1 MPVFRYQA
9 IDKRGRSLGGV
20 MPALDE
26 SNLELRLK
34 QLGLWVTDA
43 TLEQLE
49 PVGAAAPKSEVRWLR
64 VRGKQKRRELIDFC
78 TLMTF
83 QVRVGIPLAKAIE
96 VATQDC
102 KDPAFQKVLTGLQ
115 GHLESGLR
123 FHEALKRY
131 PDVFSTHFVSVVRAG
146 ELSSKL
152 PETLDDLKE
161 YLEWVE
167 RVMADVR
174 QATLYP
180 AIVITVVTAFVLFL
194 FSTIIPKF
202 AALLDKLNVQPPLLT
217 RIVLPASTVVKTTW
231 WLWLPLLVFVVV
243 GVPIL
248 RRQSLTFAR
257 AFDRLKLRLPIFGEL
272 NLMLAL
278 SRFTRNLAILYGAGI
293 PILEAFGMC
302 RQGLIGNTYVEQAV
316 AQVRDDIRTGSTI
329 SEAMHRQ
336 PVFSAL
342 LLRMVT
348 TGESTGKLDQA
359 LQNVSSYYNEV
370 IPRRIKAVFT
380 VLEPALMLFMIFLVG
395 CIALAIY
402 LPILSLMGSIRR

>member
-26 SNLELRLK
+26 SGLERRLK
-34 QLGLWVTDA
+34 GLGLWLTESA
-43 TLEQLE
+43 IEKLE
-49 PVGAAAPKSEVRWLR
+49 PAGAAAPKSEVRWLR
-64 VRGKQKRRELIDFC
+64 LRGKPKRRELIDFC

-83 QVRVGIPLAKAIE
+83 QVRAGIPLAKALE
-96 VATQDC
+96 VACQDC
-102 KDPAFQKVLTGLQ
+102 QDAAFQKVLSGLQ

-131 PDVFSTHFVSVVRAG
+131 PNVFSTHFVSVVRAG

-152 PETLDDLKE
+152 PETLDDLKD

-180 AIVITVVTAFVLFL
+180 SIVITVVTAFVLFL

-202 AALLDKLNVQPPLLT
+202 AALLDKLNVQQPLLT
-217 RIVLPASTVVKTTW
+217 RIVLTASTVVMATW
-231 WLWLPLLVFVVV
+231 WIWLPLLVFFAV

-248 RRQSLTFAR
+248 RRQSLRFAR
-257 AFDRLKLRLPIFGEL
+257 AIDRLKLRLPIFGDL

-278 SRFTRNLAILYGAGI
+278 SRFTHNLAILYGSGI
-293 PILEAFGMC
+293 PILEALGMC
-302 RQGLIGNTYVEQAV
+302 HHGLIGNAFVEQAV

-348 TGESTGKLDQA
+348 MGETTGKLDEA
-359 LQNVSSYYNEV
+359 LQNVAGYYNEV
-370 IPRRIKAVFT
+370 IPRRIKSVFT

-402 LPILSLMGSIRR
+402 LPIISLMGSIR

>member
-9 IDKRGRSLGGV
+9 IDKRGHSLGGV
-20 MPALDE
+20 MPAHDE

-34 QLGLWVTDA
+34 GLGLWLTDA
-43 TLEQLE
+43 TVEKLEA
-49 PVGAAAPKSEVRWLR
+49 PGSAAPKSEVRWLHL
-64 VRGKQKRRELIDFC
+64 GHKQRRRELIDFC

-83 QVRVGIPLAKAIE
+83 QVQAGIPLGKAIE
-96 VATQDC
+96 VACQDC
-102 KDPAFQKVLTGLQ
+102 KDPSFQQVLTGLQ
-115 GHLESGLR
+115 GHIESGLR

-131 PDVFSTHFVSVVRAG
+131 PDVFTNHFVSVVRAG

-152 PETLDDLKE
+152 PETLNDLKD

-167 RVMADVR
+167 RVMAEVR

-180 AIVITVVTAFVLFL
+180 AIIITVVAGFVLFL

-202 AALLDKLNVQPPLLT
+202 ATLLDKLNVQQPLIT
-217 RIVLPASTVVKTTW
+217 RIVLTASDVVKGSW
-231 WLWLPLLVFVVV
+231 WIWLPVLLFFVI

-248 RRQSLTFAR
+248 RRQSLPFAQ
-257 AFDRLKLRLPIFGEL
+257 AFDRVKLRVPVFGEL

-278 SRFTRNLAILYGAGI
+278 SRFTRNLAILYSSGI
-293 PILEAFGMC
+293 PILEALGMC
-302 RQGLIGNTYVEQAV
+302 QQGLIGNAFIEQAV

-329 SEAMHRQ
+329 SEAIHRH

-348 TGESTGKLDQA
+348 TGEATGKLDQA
-359 LQNVSSYYNEV
+359 LQNVSGYYNEV
-370 IPRRIKAVFT
+370 IPRRIKSVFT
-380 VLEPALMLFMIFLVG
+380 ILEPALMLFMIFLVG

-402 LPILSLMGSIRR
+402 LPILSLMGSIH

>member
-26 SNLELRLK
+26 SNLERRLK
-34 QLGLWVTDA
+34 GLGLWLTEA
-43 TLEQLE
+43 ALEKPE
-49 PVGAAAPKSEVRWLR
+49 SAGKAAPKSEVRWLR
-64 VRGKQKRRELIDFC
+64 LHGRRSRRELIDFC

-83 QVRVGIPLAKAIE
+83 QVRAGIPLAKAIE
-96 VATQDC
+96 VACQDC
-102 KDPAFQKVLTGLQ
+102 KDAAFQKVLSGVQ

-131 PDVFSTHFVSVVRAG
+131 PNVFSAHFVSVIRAG

-180 AIVITVVTAFVLFL
+180 SIVITVVTAFVLFL

-202 AALLDKLNVQPPLLT
+202 AELLDKLNVQQPLLT
-217 RIVLPASTVVKTTW
+217 RIVLTASTVVMATW
-231 WLWLPLLVFVVV
+231 WIWLPLLVFFAV

-248 RRQSLTFAR
+248 RRRSLRFAR
-257 AFDRLKLRLPIFGEL
+257 AMDRLKLRLPIFGEL

-278 SRFTRNLAILYGAGI
+278 SRFTRNLAILYSSGI
-293 PILEAFGMC
+293 PILEALKMC
-302 RQGLIGNTYVEQAV
+302 QHGLIGNAFVEQAV
-316 AQVRDDIRTGSTI
+316 ARVRDDIRTGSTI

-336 PVFSAL
+336 PIFSAL

-348 TGESTGKLDQA
+348 TGETTGKLDEA

-370 IPRRIKAVFT
+370 IPRRIKSVFT

-402 LPILSLMGSIRR
+402 LPILSLMGSIR

>member
-9 IDKRGRSLGGV
+9 IDKRGHSLGGV

-34 QLGLWVTDA
+34 GLGLWLTDA
-43 TLEQLE
+43 TVEKLEAA
-49 PVGAAAPKSEVRWLR
+49 GSAAPKSEVRWLHL
-64 VRGKQKRRELIDFC
+64 GHKQRRRELIDFC

-83 QVRVGIPLAKAIE
+83 QVQAGIPLGKAIE
-96 VATQDC
+96 VACQDC

-115 GHLESGLR
+115 AHIESGLR

-131 PDVFSTHFVSVVRAG
+131 PDVFTNHFVSVVRAG

-152 PETLDDLKE
+152 PETLNDLKD

-167 RVMADVR
+167 RVMAEVR

-180 AIVITVVTAFVLFL
+180 AIVLTVVAGFVLFL

-202 AALLDKLNVQPPLLT
+202 AELLDKLNVQRPLLT
-217 RIVLPASTVVKTTW
+217 RIVLTASDVVKGSW
-231 WLWLPLLVFVVV
+231 WIWLPVLLFFVI

-248 RRQSLTFAR
+248 RRRSPSFAQ
-257 AFDRLKLRLPIFGEL
+257 AFDRAKLRVPVFGEL

-278 SRFTRNLAILYGAGI
+278 SRFTRNLAILYSSGI
-293 PILEAFGMC
+293 PILEALGMC
-302 RQGLIGNTYVEQAV
+302 QQGLIGNAYIEQAV

-329 SEAMHRQ
+329 SEALHRH

-348 TGESTGKLDQA
+348 TGEATGKLDQA
-359 LQNVSSYYNEV
+359 LQNVAGYYNEV
-370 IPRRIKAVFT
+370 IPRRIKSVFT
-380 VLEPALMLFMIFLVG
+380 ILEPVLMLFMIFLVG

-402 LPILSLMGSIRR
+402 LPILSLMGSIH

>member
-9 IDKRGRSLGGV
+9 IDKRGRSLGGL

-26 SNLELRLK
+26 PNLEVRLRG
-34 QLGLWVTDA
+34 LGLWLTEA
-43 TLEQLE
+43 ALERPE
-49 PVGAAAPKSEVRWLR
+49 AAGAKPRRTEMRWLR
-64 VRGKQKRRELIDFC
+64 LHGKRQRRELIDFC

-83 QVRVGIPLAKAIE
+83 QVRAGIPLAKALE
-96 VATQDC
+96 VACQDC
-102 KDPAFQKVLTGLQ
+102 KDPTFQKVLTGLQ
-115 GHLESGLR
+115 VHLESGLR

-131 PDVFSTHFVSVVRAG
+131 PEVFSPHFVSVIRAG

-167 RVMADVR
+167 RVLADVR

-180 AIVITVVTAFVLFL
+180 SILITVVAGFVLFL

-202 AALLDKLNVQPPLLT
+202 AALLDNLHVEQPMLT
-217 RIVLPASTVVKTTW
+217 HIVLTASDVIKTTW
-231 WLWLPLLVFVVV
+231 WIWLPLLVFVVV

-248 RRQSLTFAR
+248 RRQSLGFAR
-257 AFDRLKLRLPIFGEL
+257 AFDGLKLRVPIFGDL

-278 SRFTRNLAILYGAGI
+278 SRFTHNLAILYGAGI
-293 PILEAFGMC
+293 PILEALDMC
-302 RQGLIGNTYVEQAV
+302 QHGLIGNTFVEQAV
-316 AQVRDDIRTGSTI
+316 ARVRADIVTGSTI
-329 SEAMHRQ
+329 SEALHRQ

-348 TGESTGKLDQA
+348 MGEATGKLDEA

-370 IPRRIKAVFT
+370 IPRRIKNLFT
-380 VLEPALMLFMIFLVG
+380 VLEPAMMLFLIFLIG

-402 LPILSLMGSIRR
+402 LPIITLMGSIR